1 MKLLS
6 LRQAT
11 ARPGVYS
18 LVMLAALGTARAQ
31 NTITTVAG
39 GANASGNVNTQSQAP
54 SQKVRRTILPN
65 ISKPGPMFLNRT
77 LDESALVRR
86 GAISGA
92 RPIAGRPP
100 SVHPFVVN
108 HTYADIPGPSAVVTD
123 GVGTTYFASPDAQMV
138 YKIDASNTVS
148 IVAGIGYSTEDALKF
163 DGGPATSASLNEPT
177 GLALDNKGNLFIAD
191 MTNYLIRRVD
201 TNGTITTIAGNTH
214 LCNDPTTLCGDGQ
227 NAMAAQ
233 MSYPTGIAT
242 DAAGNVYIADTVD
255 NRVRVVNLQSTAI
268 TVAGVHINPGAINT
282 IAGNGTPCAGGTN
295 ACGDG
300 GSAKAANLN
309 NPQGVAVDAA
319 GNVYIADSGDRRIRV
334 VSKQG
339 VITTYAGNGRGCF
352 TPLQGCGD
360 GGSALA
366 AQITNPWQI
375 SLDSAGNLYITDPP
389 ESRIRM
395 VSAADG
401 TITTV
406 AGTGAPGYN
415 GDYQAPTTAQ
425 LNAARGVWVDSTGTL
440 TIGDTGNGLI
450 RSVASGTITPVT
462 GGGNGGDSGPATSAV
477 LAADHDVA
485 LDAAGNLYIADTSNN
500 RIRMMA
506 TDGNIY
512 TVAGNGKAGYQGDD
526 GPAVTASLSAPFGLT
541 VDGSGNIYIADTYNY
556 AIRFVDQSTGT
567 ISTIA
572 GNGMLC
578 AKATSPCGDG
588 GPATS
593 ASFIRP
599 TTVALDANGNLY
611 VADAGA
617 NKIRVVNAAG
627 MISTFAG
634 TGAVC
639 GNSLAGA
646 CGDNGPATSA
656 QLYGP
661 MGVAVDAAGNV
672 YISDTNDNRIRKVD
686 TTGTITAYAFT
697 GKNAFGPDKVN
708 ALGSSYNTP
717 QYIAVDPRGNLYVS
731 GSDFFYVIQR
741 ISALNGTVISVAGP
755 AGDPKYYGFE
765 GDGGPAANADLN
777 NFGVA
782 INGTG
787 DLYVAD
793 GGNNRVRHVALTPIA
808 TATATKLT
816 FAPQQIG
823 QTSPPQ
829 SFGLVNQ
836 GTDDLV
842 ISGTPVVTGDFA
854 LTAVNGTTCAQN
866 LIAPL
871 DRCTYTLTFTPTG
884 YGVRTGNIT
893 ISDNA
898 YGHPTQVI
906 ALVGQ
911 APDFT
916 ISAAPNVLT
925 LSPGGVGYSTA
936 TFAPVAGFNQTIA
949 VSCGAPKGITCAA
962 SPTSVT
968 LDGSDAATSTL
979 TITVSASTA
988 PGTYTLRP
996 TGTSVVT
1003 HESVITLTVA
1013 QGGNPI
1019 TPAARLARA
1028 RALRRLPF

>member
-6 LRQAT
+6 SRQAIGWQAVFPLLIFIGT
-11 ARPGVYS
+11 V
-18 LVMLAALGTARAQ
+18 LAPAGAQ

-39 GANASGNVNTQSQAP
+39 GGAAGVVNAQIQRAQHKSP
-54 SQKVRRTILPN
+54 SVPLSRT
-65 ISKPGPMFLNRT
+65 
-77 LDESALVRR
+77 
-86 GAISGA
+86 GAILS
-92 RPIAGRPP
+92 RPTGLTLPTNNAVERVSRVRSMIA
-100 SVHPFVVN
+100 N
-108 HTYADIPGPSAVVTD
+108 HSYADIPGPSAVVTD
-123 GVGTTYFASPDAQMV
+123 GMGTTYFASPDAQMV
-138 YKIDASNTVS
+138 YKIDASNTIS

-177 GLALDNKGNLFIAD
+177 GLALDNNGNLFIAD

-242 DAAGNVYIADTVD
+242 DAAGNVYIADTQD
-255 NRVRVVNLQSTAI
+255 NRVRVVNLQTTAI
-268 TVAGVHINPGAINT
+268 TVAGVRINPGAINT
-282 IAGNGTPCAGGTN
+282 IAGNGTPCANGTS

-309 NPQGVAVDAA
+309 NPQGVAVDGA
-319 GNVYIADSGDRRIRV
+319 GNIYIADSGDRRIRV

-339 VITTYAGNGRGCF
+339 VISAYAGNGRGCF
-352 TPLQGCGD
+352 SPLQGCGD
-360 GGSALA
+360 GGSPLA

-375 SLDSAGNLYITDPP
+375 SLDGAGNLYITDPP

-395 VSAADG
+395 VSAGGG
-401 TITTV
+401 TITTAV
-406 AGTGAPGYN
+406 GTGAAGYN

-425 LNAARGVWVDSTGTL
+425 INGARGVWVDSTGTL

-500 RIRMMA
+500 RIRMVA

-512 TVAGNGKAGYQGDD
+512 TVAGNGKAGYQGDN
-526 GPAVTASLSAPFGLT
+526 GPAVNASLSAPFGLT
-541 VDGSGNIYIADTYNY
+541 VDNSGNIYIADTYNY
-556 AIRFVDQSTGT
+556 VIRFVDQSTGT

-572 GNGMLC
+572 GNGLVC

-588 GPATS
+588 GPATN

-611 VADAGA
+611 IADAGA
-617 NKIRVVNAAG
+617 NKIRVVNSAG
-627 MISTFAG
+627 IISTFAG

-639 GNSLAGA
+639 GNPLAGA
-646 CGDNGPATSA
+646 CGDNGPAASA

-661 MGVAVDAAGNV
+661 MGVAVDAQGSV
-672 YISDTNDNRIRKVD
+672 YVADTNDNRIRKVD
-686 TTGTITAYAFT
+686 TTGTITGYGFT

-708 ALGSSYNTP
+708 ALASSYNTP
-717 QYIAVDPRGNLYVS
+717 QYITVDPRGNLYVS

-741 ISALNGTVISVAGP
+741 ISALNGTIISVAGP

-787 DLYVAD
+787 DLFVAD

-816 FAPQQIG
+816 FAPEQIG
-823 QTSPPQ
+823 MTSPPQ

-842 ISGTPVVTGDFA
+842 ITGTPVVSGDFA
-854 LTAVNGTTCAQN
+854 LSAVSGTSCAQN

-916 ISAAPNVLT
+916 ISAAPNALT
-925 LSPGGVGYSTA
+925 LSPGGVGYSTV
-936 TFAPVAGFNQTIA
+936 TLAPVGGFNQTIT
-949 VSCGAPKGITCAA
+949 VSCGAPKGITCVA
-962 SPTSVT
+962 SPASVT

-1013 QGGNPI
+1013 QSGNAI

-1028 RALRRLPF
+1028 RALHRLF

>member
-6 LRQAT
+6 FRQAT
-11 ARPGVYS
+11 GRLGIYS
-18 LVMLAALGTARAQ
+18 LVMLAGLGAASAQ

-39 GANASGNVNTQSQAP
+39 GANASGNVNSQSAQAQP
-54 SQKVRRTILPN
+54 QRVRRTFPVPDIGKL
-65 ISKPGPMFLNRT
+65 GPEFLSRALNEAPLGRT
-77 LDESALVRR
+77 
-86 GAISGA
+86 GPTPSG
-92 RPIAGRPP
+92 IKSGMRPP
-100 SVHPFVVN
+100 SVHSFIAN
-108 HTYADIPGPSAVVTD
+108 HTFADIPGPSAVVTD
-123 GVGTTYFASPDAQMV
+123 GMGTTYFASPDAQMV
-138 YKIDASNTVS
+138 YKIDSSNAISV
-148 IVAGIGYSTEDALKF
+148 VAGIGYSTEDALKF

-201 TNGTITTIAGNTH
+201 ANGIITTIAGNTH

-227 NAMAAQ
+227 IGTAAQ

-242 DAAGNVYIADTVD
+242 DARGNVYIADTVD

-282 IAGNGTPCAGGTN
+282 IAGNGTPCANSTT

-309 NPQGVAVDAA
+309 NPQGVAVDGA
-319 GNVYIADSGDRRIRV
+319 GNIYIADSGDRRIRV

-339 VITTYAGNGRGCF
+339 IITTYAGNGRGCF

-375 SLDSAGNLYITDPP
+375 SLDESGNLYVTDPP
-389 ESRIRM
+389 ENRIRM
-395 VSAADG
+395 VAAADG
-401 TITTV
+401 TISTV
-406 AGTGAPGYN
+406 AGTGAPGFN
-415 GDYQAPTTAQ
+415 GDYQAPTTAE
-425 LNAARGVWVDSTGTL
+425 LNAARGVWIDSTGTL

-450 RSVASGTITPVT
+450 RSVASGTITPVA
-462 GGGNGGDSGPATSAV
+462 GGGNGGDSGPALSAV

-512 TVAGNGKAGYQGDD
+512 TVAGNGKAGYQGDN
-526 GPAVTASLSAPFGLT
+526 GPAVNASLSAPFGLT
-541 VDGSGNIYIADTYNY
+541 VDNSGNIYIADTYNY
-556 AIRFVDQSTGT
+556 AIRFVNQANGT

-572 GNGMLC
+572 GNGHVC
-578 AKATSPCGDG
+578 AKATLPCGDG

-611 VADAGA
+611 IADAGA
-617 NKIRVVNAAG
+617 NKIRVVNSAG
-627 MISTFAG
+627 MISTYAG

-639 GNSLAGA
+639 GNPLAGN
-646 CGDNGPATSA
+646 CGDNGPATGA

-661 MGVAVDAAGNV
+661 MGVAVDTDGNV
-672 YISDTNDNRIRKVD
+672 YIADTNDNRIRKVD

-717 QYIAVDPRGNLYVS
+717 QYIALDPRGNLYVS

-741 ISALNGTVISVAGP
+741 ISALTGTVMSVAGP
-755 AGDPKYYGFE
+755 AGDPKYYGLE

-808 TATATKLT
+808 TATATKLS
-816 FAPQQIG
+816 FAPEQVG
-823 QTSPPQ
+823 MTSPPQ

-842 ISGTPVVTGDFA
+842 ITGTPVVSGDFA
-854 LTAVNGTTCAQN
+854 LSAVSGTSCAQN

-884 YGVRTGNIT
+884 YGMRTGSIT
-893 ISDNA
+893 ITDNA
-898 YGHPTQVI
+898 YGHPTQKI

-916 ISAAPNVLT
+916 ISAAPNALT
-925 LSPGGVGYSTA
+925 LSPGGTGYSTV
-936 TFAPVAGFNQTIA
+936 TLAPVAGFNQTIA

-962 SPTSVT
+962 SPSSVT
-968 LDGSDAATSTL
+968 LDGGDAATSTL

-996 TGTSVVT
+996 TGASVVT
-1003 HESVITLTVA
+1003 HEAVITLTVH
-1013 QGGNPI
+1013 
-1019 TPAARLARA
+1019 
-1028 RALRRLPF
+1028 